1 MKDDRSNL
9 SCVIWRN
16 TLTDQKEFLEE
27 GSEIIALGRIT
38 TFSGQ
43 SRYQLIVNDI
53 FPSGEGALMAFISEK
68 KRKVFERRFI

>member
-9 SCVIWRN
+9 SCVVWRN

-27 GSEIIALGRIT
+27 GSEIIALEES

-53 FPSGEGALMAFISEK
+53 FPSV
-68 KRKVFERRFI
+68 KVP